1 MATTTNPY
9 QVQQVT
15 TTASDV
21 TNTAWSW
28 IAVLFNNPFVDKL
41 LDILTAIV
49 ITAVLIMVSKWIANF
64 IKRRITKSIVSKHQ
78 ESVDKVGT
86 LVSDLVFYAMA
97 AFSIYIGF
105 KTVGMDIGLLM
116 GWLSIGIGF
125 AFREILSN
133 MIAGVM
139 IFSTKEFKIGDIV
152 EISGKVEHPNE
163 KKDFLFGKI
172 EEITM
177 RYIVVRTFDLRRVVV
192 PSLKFITAT
201 VKTYTSED
209 VVRDEVDFTLDIAS
223 DSSKAIAVIKE
234 AINTLPYISKVEYT
248 DVVITWYDTKQLKLK
263 AIYAY
268 DPNAWAMNHTV
279 KSAIIAKIVETGRAT
294 EFKLV

>member
-1 MATTTNPY
+1 MNPY
-9 QVQQVT
+9 QVQTVET
-15 TTASDV
+15 TQSADTFGSGFM
-21 TNTAWSW
+21 
-28 IAVLFNNPFVDKL
+28 ILLQNPFVDKL
-41 LDILTAIV
+41 LDILIAILV
-49 ITAVLIMVSKWIANF
+49 TAVLIVISKWIASF
-64 IKRRITKSIVSKHQ
+64 IKRRITKSIVSRHQ
-78 ESVDKVGT
+78 ESVDKVWT
-86 LVSDLVFYAMA
+86 LVSDLVFYAMT

-116 GWLSIGIGF
+116 GWLSIGIWF

-152 EISGKVEHPNE
+152 GISGKVEHPNDQ
-163 KKDFLFGKI
+163 KDFLFGKI

-209 VVRDEVDFTLDIAS
+209 VVRDEVDFILDMAS
-223 DSSKAIAVIKE
+223 DIHKATDILKQAV
-234 AINTLPYISKVEYT
+234 NTLSQISKPEYT
-248 DVVITWYDTKQLKLK
+248 DIIVVWYDTKILKMK

-268 DPNAWAMNHTV
+268 DPNAWAMNHSI
-279 KSAIIAKIVETGRAT
+279 KSLVLAKIVDTAKAT
-294 EFKLV
+294 EFKVV

>member
-1 MATTTNPY
+1 MNNAANPY
-9 QVQQVT
+9 QVQTVES
-15 TTASDV
+15 TAQWAD
-21 TNTAWSW
+21 TFWSG
-28 IAVLFNNPFVDKL
+28 IMILLQNPFVEKL
-41 LDILTAIV
+41 LDILAAIL
-49 ITAVLIMVSKWIANF
+49 ITAVLIMVSKWIAGF
-64 IKRRITKSIVSKHQ
+64 IKRRITKSIVSRHQ

-86 LVSDLVFYAMA
+86 LVADLTFYGMS

-105 KTVGMDIGLLM
+105 KSVGMDIGLLM
-116 GWLSIGIGF
+116 WWLSIGIGF

-139 IFSTKEFKIGDIV
+139 IFSTKEFRIGDIV
-152 EISGKVEHPNE
+152 AISGKVEHPNDQ
-163 KKDFLFGKI
+163 KDFLFGKI

-209 VVRDEVDFTLDIAS
+209 VVRDEVDFILDMAS
-223 DSSKAIAVIKE
+223 DIHKASDILKQ
-234 AINTLPYISKVEYT
+234 AINTLPQISKPEYT
-248 DVVITWYDTKQLKLK
+248 DVVVVWYDTKTLKMK

-268 DPNAWAMNHTV
+268 DPNAGMMNHSI
-279 KSAIIAKIVETGRAT
+279 KSLVLAKIVDTAKGT
-294 EFKLV
+294 EFKIL

>member
-1 MATTTNPY
+1 MNNAANPY
-9 QVQQVT
+9 QVQVVEST
-15 TTASDV
+15 TQWADTF
-21 TNTAWSW
+21 WSG
-28 IAVLFNNPFVDKL
+28 IMVLLQNPFIEKL
-41 LDILTAIV
+41 LDILTAIL

-86 LVSDLVFYAMA
+86 LVADLVFYGMS
-97 AFSIYIGF
+97 AFSVYIGF

-209 VVRDEVDFTLDIAS
+209 VVRDEVDFTLDIWS
-223 DSSKAIAVIKE
+223 DMTKSITILIE
-234 AINTLPYISKVEYT
+234 AINTLPYISKLEYT
-248 DVVITWYDTKQLKLK
+248 DIIVVGYDTKQLKMK

-268 DPNAWAMNHTV
+268 DPNAGAMNHSV
-279 KSAIIAKIVETGRAT
+279 KSAVLEKIVETARVT
-294 EFKLV
+294 DFKIV

>member
-1 MATTTNPY
+1 MNPY
-9 QVQQVT
+9 QVQTVET
-15 TTASDV
+15 TQSADTFGSGFM
-21 TNTAWSW
+21 
-28 IAVLFNNPFVDKL
+28 ILLQNPFVDKL
-41 LDILTAIV
+41 VDILIAILV
-49 ITAVLIMVSKWIANF
+49 TAVLIIISKWIAAF

-78 ESVDKVGT
+78 ESVDKVWT
-86 LVSDLVFYAMA
+86 LVSDLVFYAMT
-97 AFSIYIGF
+97 AFSIYIWF

-116 GWLSIGIGF
+116 GGLSIGIGF

-133 MIAGVM
+133 MIAWVM

-152 EISGKVEHPNE
+152 GISGKVEHPNDQ
-163 KKDFLFGKI
+163 KDFLFGKI

-209 VVRDEVDFTLDIAS
+209 VVRDEVEFILDMAS
-223 DSSKAIAVIKE
+223 DIHKASDILKQAV
-234 AINTLPYISKVEYT
+234 NTLPQISKPEYT
-248 DVVITWYDTKQLKLK
+248 DIIVVWYDTKILKMK

-268 DPNAWAMNHTV
+268 DPNAWVMNHTI
-279 KSAIIAKIVETGRAT
+279 KSLVLAKIVDTAKVT